1 MASQILEVMIDIEK
15 TFTALG
21 GEFRTPYEKIQAKL
35 ATIKAWIFDWDGVF
49 NDGIKDEQTGSV
61 FAEPDAAGSNYLRFG
76 HWLTHERAMPFSV
89 ILTGANNPAS
99 FRFAQREHFNAVYLK
114 VLNKMEALLHIE
126 EEYDILPHEIAFVF
140 DDVLDLGVASE
151 VGLRFLVNRKS
162 SPLFANFVKTR
173 NLCDYITA
181 NSGGSQGVREI
192 CELVLG
198 MSGVFDKVLEERLSF
213 SSTYIDFLKERN
225 AIVPTFYTSENGE
238 IKEMIS

>member
-1 MASQILEVMIDIEK
+1 MENFENLIDIEK

-21 GEFRTPYEKIQAKL
+21 GEFRTPYQKIQAKL
-35 ATIKAWIFDWDGVF
+35 SAIRAWVFDWDGVF
-49 NDGIKDEQTGSV
+49 NNGVKDEQTGSM

-76 HWLTHERAMPFSV
+76 HWLTHKQKMPFSV

-114 VLNKMEALLHIE
+114 VSNKIEALVHIE
-126 EEYDILPHEIAFVF
+126 EEYDILPHEIAFIF

-151 VGLRFLVNRKS
+151 VGLRFLVSRKA

-213 SSTYIDFLKERN
+213 SSTYAQFLKERN
-225 AIVPTFYTSENGE
+225 AARPVFYTSENGE
-238 IKEMIS
+238 IKEIIS